1 MRGICVRLAGVGVLE
16 DGRNVCTGLKS
27 GFTSVMPFFGTF
39 IFWFLFLFLLTDENL
54 VGVPDGCEFL
64 LSLHLGVDVVGAR

>member
-16 DGRNVCTGLKS
+16 DGRDVCTGLKS
-27 GFTSVMPFFGTF
+27 GFTSVMPFFGTSL
-39 IFWFLFLFLLTDENL
+39 FWFLFLFLLADENI
-54 VGVPDGCEFL
+54 VGVPEFL